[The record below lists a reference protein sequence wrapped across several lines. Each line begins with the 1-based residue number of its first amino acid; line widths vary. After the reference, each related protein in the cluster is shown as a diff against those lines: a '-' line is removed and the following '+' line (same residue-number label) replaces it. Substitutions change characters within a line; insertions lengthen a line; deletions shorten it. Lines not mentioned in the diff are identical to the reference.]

1 MRWKPRRPYPSPP
14 TDHCSSSFA
23 PQRGTG
29 WGRLCFAYDS
39 EEVPVCGVRSPPT
52 YTPCSPYPSCPSPLQ
67 LVPLLPKYRAA
78 CAPPALV
85 PCCLYPSGPRPLLT
99 EPLLP
104 TPPEAHEPPTH
115 VRCRPNPPCPRP
127 LLSEPLLPP
136 PLLSKPLSPTPSAV
150 SAPSTGIPAGLSGA
164 VLLGGFP
171 EFLSCRRDPVT
182 HPPGNRTHHLL
193 FIATP
198 PTANLPFP
206 GSFVVREKAH

>member
-1 MRWKPRRPYPSPP
+1 MRWKPGRPYPSQP

-23 PQRGTG
+23 QQRGTG

-39 EEVPVCGVRSPPT
+39 EEVPVCGVRSPPA

-67 LVPLLPKYRAA
+67 LVPLLPTSRAA
-78 CAPPALV
+78 WAPPALV
-85 PCCLYPSGPRPLLT
+85 PCCLYPSG
-99 EPLLP
+99 
-104 TPPEAHEPPTH
+104 
-115 VRCRPNPPCPRP
+115 PRP

-150 SAPSTGIPAGLSGA
+150 SAPSAGIFAGLSGA

-171 EFLSCRRDPVT
+171 KFLCCRRDPVT

-206 GSFVVREKAH
+206 GSLAVREKAHRGPKSLTYSSEESYASVLF

>member
-52 YTPCSPYPSCPSPLQ
+52 YTPCSLYPSCPSTLQ

-136 PLLSKPLSPTPSAV
+136 PLLSKPLAICCFSPFGWNPCRLERCSATRWLPGV
-150 SAPSTGIPAGLSGA
+150 LELREGPCDAPSWQ
-164 VLLGGFP
+164 
-171 EFLSCRRDPVT
+171 
-182 HPPGNRTHHLL
+182 
-193 FIATP
+193 
-198 PTANLPFP
+198 
-206 GSFVVREKAH
+206 